1 LVTVEN
7 YDVVSDSFSEI
18 LSLALE
24 KYCTAD
30 NSDSDVGISMLL
42 EADDK
47 NADET
52 IESLK
57 NLDDL
62 SSLSLS
68 SATVDDSILDVEVL
82 HLMEDGIKWTLD
94 AERKD

>member
-1 LVTVEN
+1 LL
-7 YDVVSDSFSEI
+7 SDSFSEI

-24 KYCTAD
+24 KCIVAD
-30 NSDSDVGISMLL
+30 DSDSDDGISMLL

-47 NADET
+47 NADEA

-68 SATVDDSILDVEVL
+68 TTVDDSTLDVEVL
-82 HLMEDGIKWTLD
+82 HLMEDGIKWTMD
-94 AERKD
+94 AERKF